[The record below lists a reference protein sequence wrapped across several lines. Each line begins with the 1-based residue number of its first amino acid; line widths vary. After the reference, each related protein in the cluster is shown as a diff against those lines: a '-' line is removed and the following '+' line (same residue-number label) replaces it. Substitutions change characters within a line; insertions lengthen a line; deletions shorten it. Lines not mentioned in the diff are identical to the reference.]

1 MLNVLGKKI
10 YLTRGDTAYI
20 SVSLKDA
27 SGGDYVPVPED
38 KLYFRVKKSI
48 YKDELLVEK
57 EINTDTLVLEIIPED
72 TSRLE
77 FGTYCYEIELVTGSG
92 QHFTVIENAC
102 FTIGAEL
109 EVH

>member
-1 MLNVLGKKI
+1 MLNVLGRKI

-20 SVSLKDA
+20 SVGLKDN
-27 SGGDYVPVPED
+27 SGKDYKPAEGDKV
-38 KLYFRVKKSI
+38 YFRLKKSI

-57 EINTDTLVLEIIPED
+57 EINPETLVLEIRPED

-77 FGTYCYEIELVTGSG
+77 FGTYCYEIELVTGIG
-92 QHFTVIENAC
+92 QHFTVIENAI

-109 EVH
+109 EEH